1 MAVTKGDTLRNH
13 WRPAAP
19 DYLTWHL
26 LFDDRPTL
34 HEVAERYQHVLEGVD
49 GIDVVPTRW
58 LHLTVQGVGP
68 AHEITADNINALVA
82 EACGRLEGIQPFEL
96 VFPPAE
102 VLWEGI
108 GLTAA
113 LAEPVSTLRKELRA
127 AIATVCGTDRVPG
140 ADHEVLWPHVS
151 LAYANGAVPAAELF
165 DAIAALP
172 REPVAVEIDQ
182 VALITL
188 RREGR
193 RTSGRPSTWL
203 ALGDRRPTSIS
214 RRAAAGDRRGAG
226 ISPAGPA
233 KGGRRTTR
241 RAGAVRD
248 LRGSRS
254 VARDG

>member
-1 MAVTKGDTLRNH
+1 MTSPVAVTRGDTLRNH

-26 LFDDRPTL
+26 LFDDRPAF
-34 HEVAERYQHVLEGVD
+34 HEVAERYQHVLQGVD

-68 AHEITADNINALVA
+68 AEEITTDNINAFVA
-82 EACGRLEGIQPFEL
+82 EAHGRLKGIQPFEL
-96 VFPPAE
+96 IRQPAD

-113 LAEPVSTLRKELRA
+113 PAEPVSTLRKELRA
-127 AIATVCGTDRVPG
+127 VIATVCGANRVPG
-140 ADHEVLWPHVS
+140 ADDDVLWPHVS
-151 LAYANGAVPAAELF
+151 LAYANGAAPAAELF

-193 RTSGRPSTWL
+193 RYVW
-203 ALGDRRPTSIS
+203 
-214 RRAAAGDRRGAG
+214 
-226 ISPAGPA
+226 SP
-233 KGGRRTTR
+233 
-241 RAGAVRD
+241 VD
-248 LRGSRS
+248 
-254 VARDG
+254 VARLG